1 MTMTR
6 NARTKQFRKEIQEEY
21 FNNLIE
27 ECEKR
32 TFYDNFEHIYD
43 NKVIVEKT
51 IELRIIV
58 WTYDWE

>member
-1 MTMTR
+1 MNMTSNTW
-6 NARTKQFRKEIQEEY
+6 TKQFRKEIQEEY

-27 ECEKR
+27 ECEKE

-43 NKVIVEKT
+43 NKVIVENA